1 MTWLRSCL
9 TISACVL
16 VGWAATSASSAQS
29 SEGAAA
35 APSEPKPAKPLRVAV
50 IGASAS
56 AGFGC
61 SLREERGGETWS
73 ASFRLIDMVRLACP
87 ELEILSTDM
96 SSGFFFLAPVRNGAR
111 AVQRAQEFRPDCV
124 VALDFLFWYGYG
136 DDGPEGKRLAAED
149 ERLAKFELGLA
160 ELAKFTVPVFVGDMP
175 DMSPAVGRMLSR
187 TQMPAVDTI
196 ARMNDRLKE
205 WAHGRANVRV
215 LPLSKMQAQLM
226 ADDTLDIAG
235 ARLESSA
242 GKPLLQNDRLHPAPL
257 GLAGLA
263 CAIADEL
270 RLVCEKPDEGCEPE
284 PEGTYERAR
293 GELRKIAPRRPAA
306 PKDAA
311 KPSAPEKPATAP

>member
-1 MTWLRSCL
+1 MRRFTTFLAAA
-9 TISACVL
+9 IACCSVPF
-16 VGWAATSASSAQS
+16 AAAQEQP
-29 SEGAAA
+29 SETTPPAAA
-35 APSEPKPAKPLRVAV
+35 AAPAKPLRVAV

-270 RLVCEKPDEGCEPE
+270 RMVCEKPDEGCEPE